1 MTLLSKIIKTV
12 GIAIAFTMTAGQKAI
27 TMRTLVLTTEGM
39 ASDAITM
46 NLQSYGIPYDVIE
59 FKPSDPFQGQLSL
72 YDENEQPKY
81 NLVVVN
87 GGELSYEVNGSWVSA
102 LNNKQWSY
110 LEDYESKNSVR
121 RVIISDEISEK
132 TDVVLED
139 ESVWGDTLEVQPLMV
154 EKSDEVKKIFND
166 AGVKITAPL
175 DVNDIYHSRIKIT
188 NTKTTKPFLYYDD
201 DGKQG
206 AVAATIAKYDDG
218 REVMSFFF
226 ELGTWHQSSS
236 VINHLW
242 LTWGTR
248 SLFNGFRRVY
258 FTPHIDDVF
267 LATEVFD
274 TSFGG
279 INVNN
284 VYRTTQ
290 SDYEKI
296 AQFQKDI
303 LKDMPEGSFFRSE
316 LAFNG
321 NGILINAD
329 YRYAVEIDTETNV
342 VEEYIVEPG
351 TGESRWPR
359 KYYQLSAAQINAL
372 KDDDLF
378 SYFSHNETAQKE
390 FFWSSHTF
398 THLNLNDASKED
410 VDNEIRLNID
420 IAEYLGLTDK
430 EYWSGHSII
439 SPQISGLHNK
449 DALEVFEQYGIQSA
463 TGDISRDAITNLE
476 NPYLPFF
483 TTNESSNKE
492 GYPIIPRTPTEI
504 YFFCSRREENIYV
517 YNIYYD
523 VDDIDQFFQNEGER
537 TFLLMAQ
544 LRHEAHQFHQV
555 NLRYYPKE
563 GNYGESLLE
572 DWTRAVLNVYNK
584 YFEWPLIS
592 IKLDQQAENY
602 LERAKLETCGQETK
616 LLIENNK
623 VVGVSVSATK
633 GDCKVPVTIP
643 TGVNK
648 SSLPE
653 DATLEQI
660 GKDPLTVWVPVK
672 KGETKSFKFDKP
684 VDWIVSDSEVEVNST
699 TVVESTTTT
708 VVEPT
713 TTVVEPTTTV
723 VEPTTTV
730 VESTTVVAEP
740 TTTEVE
746 PSTTTVVEPT
756 TNYQCL
762 AETIGYPC
770 CSPRVTEVYFSDNHG
785 DWGFDFVTSEWCG
798 LTPYKDEKKD
808 ECWSEKF
815 GYKCCSG
822 CRVRYED
829 EDGKWGYES
838 DWCGI
843 VEDSC
848 N

>member
-342 VEEYIVEPG
+342 VEI
-351 TGESRWPR
+351 
-359 KYYQLSAAQINAL
+359 
-372 KDDDLF
+372 
-378 SYFSHNETAQKE
+378 H
-390 FFWSSHTF
+390 
-398 THLNLNDASKED
+398 
-410 VDNEIRLNID
+410 
-420 IAEYLGLTDK
+420 
-430 EYWSGHSII
+430 
-439 SPQISGLHNK
+439 
-449 DALEVFEQYGIQSA
+449 
-463 TGDISRDAITNLE
+463 
-476 NPYLPFF
+476 
-483 TTNESSNKE
+483 
-492 GYPIIPRTPTEI
+492 
-504 YFFCSRREENIYV
+504 C
-517 YNIYYD
+517 
-523 VDDIDQFFQNEGER
+523 
-537 TFLLMAQ
+537 
-544 LRHEAHQFHQV
+544 
-555 NLRYYPKE
+555 
-563 GNYGESLLE
+563 
-572 DWTRAVLNVYNK
+572 
-584 YFEWPLIS
+584 
-592 IKLDQQAENY
+592 
-602 LERAKLETCGQETK
+602 
-616 LLIENNK
+616 
-623 VVGVSVSATK
+623 
-633 GDCKVPVTIP
+633 
-643 TGVNK
+643 
-648 SSLPE
+648 
-653 DATLEQI
+653 
-660 GKDPLTVWVPVK
+660 
-672 KGETKSFKFDKP
+672 
-684 VDWIVSDSEVEVNST
+684 
-699 TVVESTTTT
+699 
-708 VVEPT
+708 
-713 TTVVEPTTTV
+713 
-723 VEPTTTV
+723 
-730 VESTTVVAEP
+730 
-740 TTTEVE
+740 
-746 PSTTTVVEPT
+746 
-756 TNYQCL
+756 
-762 AETIGYPC
+762 
-770 CSPRVTEVYFSDNHG
+770 
-785 DWGFDFVTSEWCG
+785 
-798 LTPYKDEKKD
+798 
-808 ECWSEKF
+808 
-815 GYKCCSG
+815 
-822 CRVRYED
+822 
-829 EDGKWGYES
+829 
-838 DWCGI
+838 
-843 VEDSC
+843 
-848 N
+848 